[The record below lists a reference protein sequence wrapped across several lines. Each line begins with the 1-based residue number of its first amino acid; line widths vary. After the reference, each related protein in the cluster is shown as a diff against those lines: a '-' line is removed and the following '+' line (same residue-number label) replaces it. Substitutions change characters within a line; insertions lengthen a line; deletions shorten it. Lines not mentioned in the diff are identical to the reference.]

1 MKYCILD
8 GFGPLWN
15 ESSAYSLCRPWGDS
29 VMGEILWGGWVVWR
43 PQRVGGMVW
52 PVRSGGGGWWWHRF
66 SCFLTLSIPLFLFLP
81 TILPQFIFF

>member
-1 MKYCILD
+1 
-8 GFGPLWN
+8 
-15 ESSAYSLCRPWGDS
+15 
-29 VMGEILWGGWVVWR
+29 MGEILWGGWVVWR